1 MLINKGITP
10 GEVVTIKTTA
20 GEEIV
25 AKLVEENPTGITVSK
40 PLVLTASQKGIALVP
55 FLFTTDPD
63 ADITIS
69 KGTVM
74 VLAPT
79 DKDASNTYIQNTT
92 GIKLATA

>member
-10 GEVVTIKTTA
+10 GEIVTIKTTA

-25 AKLVEENPTGITVSK
+25 AKLVEENPIGITVAK
-40 PLVLTASQKGIALVP
+40 PLVLTAGQKGIALVP

-63 ADITIS
+63 ANITIS

-79 DKDASNTYIQNTT
+79 VKDAADTYIQNTT
-92 GIKLATA
+92 GIKLAV